1 MGVTRRTAFNV
12 CSSCGRAMDRAVYF
26 TMCPHCGFNYRI
38 EVLPVEEKVR
48 LTLSSLLPPFF
59 VIAAVVCAALVII
72 LLT

>member
-1 MGVTRRTAFNV
+1 
-12 CSSCGRAMDRAVYF
+12 MDRAVYF

-48 LTLSSLLPPFF
+48 LTLWSLLPPFF
-59 VIAAVVCAALVII
+59 VIAVVVCAALVII